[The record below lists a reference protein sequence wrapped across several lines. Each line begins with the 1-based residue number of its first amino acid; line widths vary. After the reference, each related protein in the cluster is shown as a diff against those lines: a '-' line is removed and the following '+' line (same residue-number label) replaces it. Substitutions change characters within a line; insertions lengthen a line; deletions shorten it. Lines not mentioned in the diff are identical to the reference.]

1 MTYHQTPG
9 RCLENLAILV
19 TGNSSTFFSTYMTN
33 LVPDLNCMKAGSQC
47 FPLYWYEENEAAGGL
62 FGNEVS
68 GGYTRHDAITDQ
80 ALEVFRKAYPH
91 AFVGRFKKDG
101 GEELTKLDI
110 FFYVYGIL
118 HSPEYRSRFAA
129 NLKKELPRIPLA
141 ADFRAFSEA
150 GRRLAELH
158 VNYESVDPW
167 ASIEEDG
174 DSVNPGRTEKM
185 TFGKCKKDDE
195 HPKGQ
200 DMTVLHV
207 AERMTL
213 RGIPE
218 RAYEYVVNGRSA
230 IGWLID
236 RYQVRKDKAS
246 GIVNDPN
253 DYSDEPRYIVDL
265 VERVV
270 TVSME
275 TLDIVAQLPALN
287 EREQPAD
294 WPVEWKVM

>member
-1 MTYHQTPG
+1 M
-9 RCLENLAILV
+9 
-19 TGNSSTFFSTYMTN
+19 
-33 LVPDLNCMKAGSQC
+33 
-47 FPLYWYEENEAAGGL
+47 
-62 FGNEVS
+62 
-68 GGYTRHDAITDQ
+68 
-80 ALEVFRKAYPH
+80 
-91 AFVGRFKKDG
+91 
-101 GEELTKLDI
+101 
-110 FFYVYGIL
+110 
-118 HSPEYRSRFAA
+118 
-129 NLKKELPRIPLA
+129 KELPRIPLA

-158 VNYESVDPW
+158 VNYESVEPW
-167 ASIEEDG
+167 ASIVEDG
-174 DSVNPGRTEKM
+174 DSTNPGHTEKM
-185 TFGKCKKDDE
+185 TFGKCKKDDD

-230 IGWLID
+230 IGWLMD